1 MQLAKINLTQ
11 IRDPKFLLRPVRK
24 NSVEYQEMV
33 DSIKDSGL
41 WQPILV
47 RPVGD
52 EYEIVEG
59 NWRFNCC
66 KQLHLETIPCI
77 VRKLSDTEVLVAQLQ
92 CNGIRPETSPVE
104 FAVRLEQLLHHTSD
118 MTIPKLALLI
128 RKSPTWVRRILR
140 LRSLRSNYGKMV
152 ARGEIPVESA
162 VILARLAYHLQDNYI
177 EQARTLPAS
186 EFVPLARAELK
197 QYREASQR
205 RFINGHNVN
214 QPEPTPYL
222 RKLIDIRSEYGKPLV
237 LGTVLHLTDA
247 ETPADGW
254 RACLEWILHLD
265 PESVENQK
273 AMFEKRT
280 RQRERDAKKRKLER
294 QRLRE
299 LRESGEEP

>member
-1 MQLAKINLTQ
+1 
-11 IRDPKFLLRPVRK
+11 
-24 NSVEYQEMV
+24 MV
-33 DSIKDSGL
+33 DSIKDNGL
-41 WQPILV
+41 WQPVLV
-47 RPVGD
+47 RPVGG

-66 KQLHLETIPCI
+66 KQLHMDRIPCI
-77 VRKLSDTEVLVAQLQ
+77 IRKMSDAEVLVAQLQ
-92 CNGIRPETSPVE
+92 CNGIRPETTPVE
-104 FAVRLEQLLHHTSD
+104 FAVRLEQLLKHTPD

-140 LRSLRSNYGKMV
+140 LRTLRPRYGKMV

-162 VILARLAYHLQDNYI
+162 VILARLARHLQDSYI

-197 QYREASQR
+197 MYREASQR
-205 RFINGHNVN
+205 RFIDGHKVN
-214 QPEPTPYL
+214 QPDPTPYL
-222 RKLIDIRSEYGKPLV
+222 RKFLEVRSEYEKLHAV
-237 LGTVLHLTDA
+237 GTVLHLTEA
-247 ETPADGW
+247 ETPVDGW

-265 PESVENQK
+265 PESVEDQK
-273 AMFEKRT
+273 TMFEEHT